1 MASRPPRPPRRRSGP
16 PPRSRSSSSASSR
29 ARERAAEREKRSR
42 GGGGPPPRRRPRVR
56 GPRNDFAARL
66 LAAIPAIIFAI
77 FIVVQGGLI
86 FTLGVVGLGIV
97 CLHELYS
104 MLRDTRPVK
113 LVGFLGVA
121 GMALAANYGD
131 QFQVVLVAAATI
143 PVLFL
148 MVIPR
153 HDRTDITIS
162 IAITL
167 LGVSWVGL
175 AIAHA
180 VLLRGVPHGDGI
192 LVDILVGTFLGDTGA
207 YFGGRMFGQRPLAQ
221 RISPN
226 KTLEG
231 LLAGIVTAIV
241 ATWFAGLYQDWLSGT
256 DALLLGLG
264 VAIAAPMGDLFESMI
279 KRDVATKDT
288 GRMFGAH
295 GGALDRLD
303 AVLFSIPVGYYIWL
317 WMM

>member
-1 MASRPPRPPRRRSGP
+1 MASRPPRRFSTPPPPSAASARARERDAQREKQRMGSGGRGGRGGGPPRRR
-16 PPRSRSSSSASSR
+16 
-29 ARERAAEREKRSR
+29 
-42 GGGGPPPRRRPRVR
+42 RRR
-56 GPRNDFAARL
+56 GPRNDFVARL

-86 FTLGVVGLGIV
+86 FTIGLIGLGIV

-113 LVGFLGVA
+113 LVGFLGLA
-121 GMALAANYGD
+121 GLAFAANYGD
-131 QFQVVLVAAATI
+131 QFQVVLVLSATI
-143 PVLFL
+143 PLVFL

-153 HDRTDITIS
+153 HDRTDVTIS
-162 IAITL
+162 MAITL
-167 LGVSWVGL
+167 LGVFWVGL
-175 AIAHA
+175 AIATA
-180 VLLRGVPHGDGI
+180 VLLRKTPHGDAI
-192 LVDILVGTFLGDTGA
+192 IVDILVGTFLGDTGA

-231 LLAGIVTAIV
+231 LVAGFVTAIV

-264 VAIAAPMGDLFESMI
+264 IAIAAPMGDLFESMI
-279 KRDVATKDT
+279 KRDAATKDT

-303 AVLFSIPVGYYIWL
+303 AVLFTIPVGYYIWL
-317 WMM
+317 AIM

>member
-1 MASRPPRPPRRRSGP
+1 MASRPPRRRFTEDRP
-16 PPRSRSSSSASSR
+16 TAAQLR
-29 ARERAAEREKRSR
+29 ARERAEARR
-42 GGGGPPPRRRPRVR
+42 GGGGGGGGRGPGRGGPPRRRRPR
-56 GPRNDFAARL
+56 GPRNDFVARL
-66 LAAIPAIIFAI
+66 IAAVPAIIFAI
-77 FIVVQGGLI
+77 FIVVEGGLI
-86 FTLGVVGLGIV
+86 FTIGVIGLGVV

-104 MLRDTRPVK
+104 MLRAARPVK

-121 GMALAANYGD
+121 GLALAANYGD
-131 QFQVVLVAAATI
+131 QFQVVLVLAASI
-143 PVLFL
+143 PLAFL

-153 HDRTDITIS
+153 HDRTNVTIS
-162 IAITL
+162 MAITL
-167 LGVSWVGL
+167 LGVFWVGL

-180 VLLRGVPHGDGI
+180 VLLRNVPHGDGI

-231 LLAGIVTAIV
+231 LAAGFVTAIV
-241 ATWFAGLYQDWLSGT
+241 ATWFAGLYQDWLSGP

-264 VAIAAPMGDLFESMI
+264 VAIAAPLGDLFESMI

-317 WMM
+317 AIM